1 MKLIKK
7 TSTANTNSN
16 ETTNVLNK
24 NDNENALEN
33 KNGVVQQEKQF
44 QVQTQVQTQKDFELL
59 ENPLTPTEQLKA
71 TETDPKL
78 IELDQKL
85 TADEFLTAL
94 GANFITAD
102 KIKVPEKDL
111 TEFKPVVEVVDDV
124 KNEVKENKVI
134 SIQRVDWDMAGK
146 PIYSASLIINGKT
159 IEQVSFYGRFAV
171 GDDVYVVNNVTKD
184 SVELIVNDKKAITLK
199 LEEQEQM
206 QNQQSEIL
214 SEVKETPTNEN
225 IDVISS
231 SKNED
236 VVNIQTQEKF
246 EEQDQTQEVQQIEKE
261 VVSSSLNLN
270 DKTDVNNQTEVQTPV
285 EAQEQ
290 VEEVKSHNIEEEKN
304 VKDSKVSKDSSE
316 IKENEHLNN
325 QKTEESV
332 KETKS
337 FTDFDKEKV
346 NQYVAEIEK
355 YDVEKQVKVFEDLQ
369 KRKKSLDTEIMQI
382 EFQKQQIAKD
392 IEKHQKEI
400 LELTGLDNVEDFAK
414 YVLDTL
420 RTNEEELS
428 NFKQSIEEQ
437 EQKIKDF
444 KLELAKL

>member
-44 QVQTQVQTQKDFELL
+44 QDQTQVQTQKDFELL

-111 TEFKPVVEVVDDV
+111 TEFKPVVDDV

-146 PIYSASLIINGKT
+146 PIYSASLIIDGKT

-184 SVELIVNDKKAITLK
+184 SVELIVNDKKVITLK
-199 LEEQEQM
+199 LEEQEQA

-225 IDVISS
+225 IDVISN

-270 DKTDVNNQTEVQTPV
+270 DKTDVNVNNQTEVQIQV
-285 EAQEQ
+285 KAQEQ
-290 VEEVKSHNIEEEKN
+290 VEEVKSHNVEEEKN
-304 VKDSKVSKDSSE
+304 VKDSKDSSE

-414 YVLDTL
+414 YILDTL
-420 RTNEEELS
+420 KTNEEELS